1 MVFSRRLSLSSLIEL
16 CRALRHYLQAGLT
29 LREVF
34 KQQSKRG
41 TPGVRPVAVRIRE
54 RLEDGSD
61 LEGALKSETH
71 VFPPLFLS
79 LATIGEETGMLPEVC
94 RELERYFTLQRS
106 LWRQFLG
113 FIAWPVFQLVAA
125 IFVVTGLIW
134 ILGIVAQMN
143 PGGLQFDP
151 IGLGTGAGSALA
163 FFFGSWGTLTVGAV
177 LFVLARR
184 LFREG
189 AVDGLLLRLPAL
201 GPCLRSLALTR
212 FCLALRLTLETGMP
226 IARAVRLAMQ
236 ATSNGAFA
244 AGAGV
249 VVEAVRAGED
259 LTMALTAPRLF
270 PTDFL
275 HVISVGEESGRLTEV
290 LEQQGQQFHEE
301 SERRLRI
308 LAAVASGLV
317 WLFVAGVIV
326 LAIFRIFL
334 TYIDLLD
341 PSHYGL

>member
-1 MVFSRRLSLSSLIEL
+1 
-16 CRALRHYLQAGLT
+16 
-29 LREVF
+29 
-34 KQQSKRG
+34 
-41 TPGVRPVAVRIRE
+41 
-54 RLEDGSD
+54 
-61 LEGALKSETH
+61 
-71 VFPPLFLS
+71 
-79 LATIGEETGMLPEVC
+79 
-94 RELERYFTLQRS
+94 
-106 LWRQFLG
+106 
-113 FIAWPVFQLVAA
+113 
-125 IFVVTGLIW
+125 
-134 ILGIVAQMN
+134 
-143 PGGLQFDP
+143 
-151 IGLGTGAGSALA
+151 
-163 FFFGSWGTLTVGAV
+163 
-177 LFVLARR
+177 
-184 LFREG
+184 
-189 AVDGLLLRLPAL
+189 
-201 GPCLRSLALTR
+201 LTR

>member
-1 MVFSRRLSLSSLIEL
+1 
-16 CRALRHYLQAGLT
+16 LRHYLQAGLT

-34 KQQSKRG
+34 KQQAKRG
-41 TPGVRPVAVRIRE
+41 APGVRPVAARIRE

-61 LEGALKSETH
+61 LESALKSETH

-94 RELERYFTLQRS
+94 RELERYFTLQRT

-134 ILGIVAQMN
+134 ILGVVAEMN

-151 IGLGTGAGSALA
+151 IGLGTGSGSALA
-163 FFFGSWGTLTVGAV
+163 FFFGAWGTLAMGAV

-244 AGAGV
+244 AAAAGI
-249 VVEAVRAGED
+249 VEGVRAGED
-259 LTMALTAPRLF
+259 LNLAMSNAGLF
-270 PTDFL
+270 PIEFL

-290 LEQQGQQFHEE
+290 LEQQSQQFQEE
-301 SERRLRI
+301 SERRLRV
-308 LAAVASGLV
+308 LGFVASGIV
-317 WLFVAGVIV
+317 WLLVAGVIIF
-326 LAIFRIFL
+326 LIFRIFTNIL
-334 TYIDLLD
+334 TLYD
-341 PSHYGL
+341 PTHYGL